1 LKTLLMY
8 LAYGLIRLLN
18 STYRYTYHGLEN
30 LEHARRLGRG
40 RYVFAIFHQNLFA
53 GILAQARSPHTV
65 IVSRSSDGDPAA
77 FLCSRFGF
85 VVARGSSK
93 KGTRDKGGR
102 EAKEEMIESLVSGG
116 PPGALTVDGP
126 RGPAHEVKPGIIEIA
141 RRAKVP
147 IVAYLAIPDRCWT
160 FNSWDRFRLPK
171 PFAKIDVYYGP
182 PYEIPEA
189 TAFEDFAGHQAKI
202 AQQLLAMEE
211 GKLVSSRAQRGT
223 P

>member
-1 LKTLLMY
+1 MRGVKTLLLY

-18 STYRYTYHGLEN
+18 STYRYTYHGV
-30 LEHARRLGRG
+30 EHVASR

-53 GILAQARSPHTV
+53 GILAQARAPHTV
-65 IVSRSSDGDPAA
+65 IVSRSGDGDPAA

-93 KGTRDKGGR
+93 KGSKDKGGR
-102 EAKEEMIESLVSGG
+102 EAKEEMIESLMSGG

-141 RRAKVP
+141 RRTQVP
-147 IVAYLAIPDRCWT
+147 IVPYVAVPDRCWT

-171 PFAKIDVYYGP
+171 PFAKIHVEYGP

-189 TAFEDFAGHQAKI
+189 TAFEDFAGHQAEI
-202 AQQLLAMEE
+202 GRRLIELEQW
-211 GKLVSSRAQRGT
+211 VSSRAQRGI